1 MKSDA
6 KLNPLADLKK
16 SMIAEIKQIAQGHD
30 IWPILRE
37 IGLQPGDHVEFV
49 RQAPFG
55 GPLHVRCNGQ
65 NIALSRNLAKKILV
79 ETINKRG

>member
-1 MKSDA
+1 MKIEA
-6 KLNPLADLKK
+6 KLNPLTDLKK
-16 SMIAEIKQIAQGHD
+16 SVIAEIKQIVEGHD
-30 IWPILRE
+30 LWPLLRE
-37 IGLQPGDHVEFV
+37 IGLHPGDHVELV

-65 NIALSRNLAKKILV
+65 NIALSRNLAGKILV